1 MTSVSGDCDLGQRKG
16 KLLTIYDLEVEM
28 AWTGINA
35 DGEEVKG
42 TLKVPEVS
50 HEAIDGLS
58 DYVVRPPVLLRPQS
72 RGRTELTCTT
82 ASSSSA

>member
-1 MTSVSGDCDLGQRKG
+1 M
-16 KLLTIYDLEVEM
+16 TIYDLEVEM
-28 AWTGINA
+28 AWTGKNA

-58 DYVVRPPVLLRPQS
+58 DYVVRAISLTFWQVLEQNSLI
-72 RGRTELTCTT
+72 
-82 ASSSSA
+82 SA

>member
-1 MTSVSGDCDLGQRKG
+1 MEGGSLTCDRI
-16 KLLTIYDLEVEM
+16 LTIYDLEVDL
-28 AWTGINA
+28 AWTGKNA

-58 DYVVRPPVLLRPQS
+58 DYVVS
-72 RGRTELTCTT
+72 D
-82 ASSSSA
+82 S